1 MDILEILQLLNK
13 GTAMQCCKGRKEPFK
28 KLFCL
33 KLETMDIQQF
43 PITSSQSK
51 KPPQPEEYG
60 MSFWGNT
67 CTSCIIFS
75 HTAVSA
81 REIKEVRFGCQSREF
96 NRSKEE
102 MKKFGIDPA
111 CCFVI
116 LYGQEFKLKT
126 MSLVGK

>member
-1 MDILEILQLLNK
+1 MDMLEILQQLNK
-13 GTAMQCCKGRKEPFK
+13 GTAMLCCKGRKEPFK

-43 PITSSQSK
+43 PITSQSK

-60 MSFWGNT
+60 MSLGKRMYVLSSPFL
-67 CTSCIIFS
+67 
-75 HTAVSA
+75 TAVSA

-96 NRSKEE
+96 DRSKEE

-116 LYGQEFKLKT
+116 LYGQEFRLKT